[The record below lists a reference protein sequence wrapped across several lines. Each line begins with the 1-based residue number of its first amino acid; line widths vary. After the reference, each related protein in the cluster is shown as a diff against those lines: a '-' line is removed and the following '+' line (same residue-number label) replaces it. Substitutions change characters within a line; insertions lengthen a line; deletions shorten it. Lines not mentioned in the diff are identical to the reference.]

1 MATMGP
7 LAPPPPVRKVFIV
20 GGTHGNESNGVQLA
34 KHLMRHPELYSH
46 FSFETHVLISNPAS
60 VAKNSRYVEEDMNR
74 CFMLK
79 DLADGSLTSLEA
91 KRAKELNA
99 ILGPKGASPQAD
111 LIIDLHNT
119 TASTGHVMLLSPKD
133 ELSAAI
139 AAYLQTVDD
148 SVRVC
153 HWNPNATDYPMLPS
167 IGRHGF
173 TFEVGAVPWGVVDA
187 KLYQQSLKL
196 ILQSLKY
203 VDAHNACCKVAGQAK
218 VKPWLEGEIDAFSLV
233 RAVDYPRDD
242 AGELA
247 GIIHPELQ
255 GRDFEP
261 IHRGDPA
268 FLALDGETAIPWVP
282 KRTHEQASV
291 PRGAEEEEEDQ
302 LYPFFINEAAYYEK
316 GTAFMLANRFRRKLT
331 MAPVD

>member
-1 MATMGP
+1 MCAAWPSRGDDDLLAGNRRCTWRTGRASQGP
-7 LAPPPPVRKVFIV
+7 CQVSGAPGVPWPCRPPAPTFAGRVAGGRRARVRRTDRSPPSPNALAALQR
-20 GGTHGNESNGVQLA
+20 E
-34 KHLMRHPELYSH
+34 R
-46 FSFETHVLISNPAS
+46 AS
-60 VAKNSRYVEEDMNR
+60 DR
-74 CFMLK
+74 
-79 DLADGSLTSLEA
+79 
-91 KRAKELNA
+91 
-99 ILGPKGASPQAD
+99 LG
-111 LIIDLHNT
+111 
-119 TASTGHVMLLSPKD
+119 D
-133 ELSAAI
+133 ELQPHAE
-139 AAYLQTVDD
+139 L
-148 SVRVC
+148 R
-153 HWNPNATDYPMLPS
+153 
-167 IGRHGF
+167 
-173 TFEVGAVPWGVVDA
+173 
-187 KLYQQSLKL
+187 
-196 ILQSLKY
+196 
-203 VDAHNACCKVAGQAK
+203 
-218 VKPWLEGEIDAFSLV
+218 EGEIDAFSLV